1 MSDVGDLDKIFTFLE
16 LELTSEGLEFFL
28 NIKKC
33 YDGNMELFED
43 FIFDYLSM
51 QSTDTI
57 SADDNLYDKF
67 FLYYK
72 NMMTLQSES
81 EFLEQFAR
89 YAKYYLMLNFEYVKD
104 ENLKHWVSIIN
115 KYEGKIAYPFLM
127 EVLDDFEHGR
137 IEMKDLNDM
146 ALMVVNLLKN
156 SNREDSMIR
165 YEFSQLGMRVNEMLT
180 VDSSE
185 LLNKKAV

>member
-1 MSDVGDLDKIFTFLE
+1 MSGVNDLEKIFTFLE
-16 LELTSEGLEFFL
+16 LELTSDGLQFFL

-33 YDGNMELFED
+33 YEGDVKLFGE

-51 QSTDTI
+51 QSSDSIT
-57 SADDNLYDKF
+57 AEDNLYDKF
-67 FLYYK
+67 VLYYK
-72 NMMTLQSES
+72 NMMSLQGEN

-89 YAKYYLMLNFEYVKD
+89 YAKYYLMLNYECVKD
-104 ENLKHWVSIIN
+104 DNLKHWVSIIN
-115 KYEGKIAYPFLM
+115 KYDGKIAYPFLM

-137 IEMKDLNDM
+137 IEIKDLNDM

-156 SNREDSMIR
+156 SNHDDSMLR

-180 VDSSE
+180 VESSE
-185 LLNKKAV
+185 LLHKKAV

>member
-1 MSDVGDLDKIFTFLE
+1 MSGVNDLEKIFTFLE
-16 LELTSEGLEFFL
+16 LELTSDGLQFFL

-33 YDGNMELFED
+33 YEGNTKLFGD

-51 QSTDTI
+51 QSADSI
-57 SADDNLYDKF
+57 SADDNLSEKF
-67 FLYYK
+67 ILYYK
-72 NMMTLQSES
+72 NMMELQSEN

-89 YAKYYLMLNFEYVKD
+89 YAKYYLMLTYECVKD
-104 ENLKHWVSIIN
+104 DNLKHWISIIN
-115 KYEGKIAYPFLM
+115 KYDGKIAYPFLM

-137 IEMKDLNDM
+137 IEIKDLNDM

-156 SNREDSMIR
+156 SNRTDSMLR

-180 VDSSE
+180 VESSE
-185 LLNKKAV
+185 LLHKKAV